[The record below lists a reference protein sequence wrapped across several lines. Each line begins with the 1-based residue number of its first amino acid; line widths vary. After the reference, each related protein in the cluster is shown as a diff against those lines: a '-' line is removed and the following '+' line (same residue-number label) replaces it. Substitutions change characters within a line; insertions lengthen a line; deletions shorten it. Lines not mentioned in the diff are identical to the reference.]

1 MDLPKAPPPLFP
13 HQQEAADVLTKQLTE
28 SARVTA
34 VMACGTGKTR
44 VGAEVAGRIAE
55 TGSGH
60 RLVVVPTLEL
70 VRQTVSEWANQFG
83 RDRLGRV
90 VAVCSDREVLAAH
103 RSGLQSE
110 LTDSDVQVAND
121 AASLAD
127 LSQGPGALTVACTYA
142 SLRTLAEAQGRHQMP
157 PSDIAVIDEAHR
169 TAGPRGKAWADIH
182 YDDVITARRRLYLT
196 ATPRILDGGRDDV
209 ISMADEHLYGQVAYR
224 LTFATAID
232 QGLLARCRLVA
243 PAVDISEAHQLLSRD
258 DAFLRVGD
266 PDVAA
271 SLLAHQ
277 LAVLRAAHEHGV
289 RRLITY
295 HGTIAEAQWF
305 ADLLPHAHALLPS
318 GQRPSALAAEH
329 VHGRQTVAERR
340 KVLNR
345 LAGQEEGLVV
355 VSNARVLSEGV
366 DVPAVDAV
374 CFLSPRGP
382 IDTIQATGRA
392 MRLIDRS
399 TPKTATIMVPV
410 TRQADQDP
418 ETAVLSSPFGSVWRT
433 VRALSSH
440 DETLHRELRT
450 TRRSF
455 ATPTRGGFRA
465 WSRPGESPAPE
476 PVGPPHELLLLH
488 ERAGL
493 HTGHISELYE
503 TSAHAVEAQFGRMGV
518 KPLRGTAPDGWRTAP
533 TTMAQL
539 YRCGLSV
546 SRVGELCG
554 RSYGTVHNWLRNLG
568 VTLRGRGPSTAH
580 APETEQLAAWYSSG
594 LSLEKVGDLAGI
606 NAGTVRNRLIAAG
619 VTLRSP
625 NTTAAARAGRRA
637 VRLITPQTPLPASVA
652 VVLRE
657 RGLKTSHVAQ
667 LTGRSDWYVRK
678 QLAIAGVPV
687 RSTEDR
693 LGFDVALLERVYR
706 LTGSSRATA
715 QIFHVTPGTVI
726 ARLREAGAWIQPQGY
741 SRTDLDAEPVRIAEP
756 TPWEVRDHEI
766 LARRAAGQTTAG
778 IARYLRT
785 SLHEINEVLR
795 VYERYDRRT
804 AQILRRHHHGEH
816 PGVIATRL
824 GIRLISVLQT
834 LAREGGRPRRDRRGD
849 GLARAALS
857 TASLPEAAAEGADN
871 VRLALGRSGHHVIH
885 LTAFT
890 EASDSLSRS
899 ITPVPVW

>member
-1 MDLPKAPPPLFP
+1 MDLPRTPPSLFP
-13 HQQEAADVLTKQLTE
+13 HQREAVDVLTKCLTQ

-44 VGAEVAGRIAE
+44 VGAEVAGRIAK

-103 RSGLQSE
+103 RSGLQGE

-121 AASLAD
+121 AAGLSDLA
-127 LSQGPGALTVACTYA
+127 QAPGALTVACTYS

-157 PSDIAVIDEAHR
+157 PPDIAVIDEAHR

-196 ATPRILDGGRDDV
+196 ATPRIIDSAGDGV

-224 LTFATAID
+224 LTFATATD

-243 PAVDISEAHQLLSRD
+243 PAVDISEAQQLLNRD

-305 ADLLPHAHALLPS
+305 ADLLPRAHALLPAD
-318 GQRPSALAAEH
+318 QRPIALAAEH

-340 KVLNR
+340 RVLNR
-345 LAGQEEGLVV
+345 LAGQEDGLVV

-392 MRLIDRS
+392 MRLLDRS

-410 TRQADQDP
+410 ARRPDQDP
-418 ETAVLSSPFGSVWRT
+418 ETAVLSTPFGSIWRT
-433 VRALSSH
+433 VQALSSH
-440 DETLHRELRT
+440 DETLHRQLRT
-450 TRRSF
+450 ARRSF
-455 ATPTRGGFRA
+455 ATPIRRGFRP
-465 WSRPGESPAPE
+465 WSLPGESPTPE
-476 PVGPPHELLLLH
+476 PAGPAHELLLLH

-503 TSAHAVEAQFGRMGV
+503 ASVDAVEAQFGRMGV

-533 TTMAQL
+533 ATMAQL
-539 YRCGLSV
+539 YRCGLTI

-554 RSYGTVHNWLRNLG
+554 RSYGTVHYWLRKLG

-594 LSLEKVGDLAGI
+594 LSLAKVGDLAGI
-606 NAGTVRNRLIAAG
+606 NRGTVRSRVVAHGTAIRPRSARPERKRPLTPADLRMARLYNSGLSIDSVAAMESRSFTFVRNRLIAAG
-619 VTLRSP
+619 VTFRSP
-625 NTTAAARAGRRA
+625 NATAAGRAGRRA
-637 VRLITPQTPLPASVA
+637 VRLIRPQTPMPASVA

-667 LTGRSDWYVRK
+667 LTGRSDEYVRK
-678 QLAIAGVPV
+678 QLAIVGVPV

-693 LGFDVALLERVYR
+693 LGIDVALLERVYR
-706 LTGSSRATA
+706 LTGSRRATA
-715 QIFHVTPGTVI
+715 QIFHVNPGTVI

-741 SRTDLDAEPVRIAEP
+741 SRPDPDAEPVRIAEP

-785 SLHEINEVLR
+785 SLREIHEVLR

-804 AQILRRHHHGEH
+804 ALILRRHSHGEH
-816 PGVIATRL
+816 PGVIAVRL
-824 GIRLISVLQT
+824 GIRPASVLEP
-834 LAREGGRPRRDRRGD
+834 LAQVGR
-849 GLARAALS
+849 
-857 TASLPEAAAEGADN
+857 
-871 VRLALGRSGHHVIH
+871 
-885 LTAFT
+885 
-890 EASDSLSRS
+890 
-899 ITPVPVW
+899 